1 MSEKAGTLMS
11 RILTLVVA
19 IPLLLFSKGVTAERG
34 ILPNDTKIVAQWL
47 LPSPAIDQQGL
58 LARVK
63 GILSLYRYFR
73 AEAAIERAAEGLYFE
88 DGNDIGSGTFN
99 VFIYTDQVDRTVA
112 RLIDLERSGKVPVGL
127 RIGVAQ
133 YKNQE
138 RTDWTYSVAYPPTLT
153 NFELIYR

>member
-1 MSEKAGTLMS
+1 MSEKARTLMS

-19 IPLLLFSKGVTAERG
+19 IPLLLFSKGVSAERG
-34 ILPNDTKIVAQWL
+34 IQPNDTQIVAQWL
-47 LPSPAIDQQGL
+47 LPPPAIDQQGL
-58 LARVK
+58 WARVR

-73 AEAAIERAAEGLYFE
+73 VESAIERAAEGLYFE

-133 YKNQE
+133 YKNKE